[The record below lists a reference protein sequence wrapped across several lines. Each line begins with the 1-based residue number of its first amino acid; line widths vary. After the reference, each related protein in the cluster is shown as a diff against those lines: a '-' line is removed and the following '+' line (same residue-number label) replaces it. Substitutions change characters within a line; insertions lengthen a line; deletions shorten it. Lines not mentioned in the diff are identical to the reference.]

1 MKTEDLKNVLKT
13 MLNSLEER
21 EDIMVI
27 NSKITAA
34 TMNLISDIF
43 NRVEMSQASR
53 SKMLPLFEE
62 WQEKVDS
69 AFKLEVS

>member
-13 MLNSLEER
+13 MLKSLEER
-21 EDIMVI
+21 EDLKVI

-34 TMNLISDIF
+34 TMNLISDIV
-43 NRVEMSQASR
+43 NKVEMSQASR
-53 SKMLPLFEE
+53 SKMLPLLEE
-62 WQEKVDS
+62 WQEKVNS